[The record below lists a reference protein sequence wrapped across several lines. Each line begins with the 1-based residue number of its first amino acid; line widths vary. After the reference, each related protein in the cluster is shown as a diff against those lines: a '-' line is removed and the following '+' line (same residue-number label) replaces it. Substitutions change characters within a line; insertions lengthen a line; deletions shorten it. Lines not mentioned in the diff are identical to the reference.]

1 MFGVAVSLRS
11 VTQLRIDEVL
21 MRGFPSVRI
30 ARSQRISAT
39 IPISLVLQ
47 GEDPKTEHDAY
58 TVNIS
63 SKGAR
68 IRTVFVLSPGQM
80 VGIVLDG
87 DARGAIT
94 SRVVWVERS
103 SVVGSLAGL
112 EFLDTLP
119 T

>member
-1 MFGVAVSLRS
+1 
-11 VTQLRIDEVL
+11 
-21 MRGFPSVRI
+21 MRGSPSVHVP
-30 ARSQRISAT
+30 RSQRVLAT
-39 IPISLVLQ
+39 TPIGLVLQ
-47 GEDPKTEHDAY
+47 GEDPETEHDAY

-87 DARGAIT
+87 DSRGAIT

>member
-1 MFGVAVSLRS
+1 
-11 VTQLRIDEVL
+11 
-21 MRGFPSVRI
+21 MRGFPSAHVP
-30 ARSQRISAT
+30 RSQRISAT
-39 IPISLVLQ
+39 IPITLVLQ

-58 TVNIS
+58 TVDIS

-80 VGIVLDG
+80 VGIVLEG
-87 DARGAIT
+87 DSRGAIT